1 MSKISLAGKMMNG
14 GGNAAELPTPIKS
27 TSKSKK
33 KPATNGAAAGDASG
47 EEKAFEVLNPPRGG
61 IPLDSSGRDTKVT
74 VVKVL
79 YEPNKRKVYDWD
91 EIKGLAGNF
100 SPPLKDVCR
109 LVVCNKNSN
118 TRHFMMAVRTHPSPT
133 NLVNGKVYEGALYH
147 PLNLKCELSLL
158 TSRTFNNGVRFT
170 NESGALERVAEYGNR
185 LPVLPELAE
194 EGFISD
200 HLLPKKL
207 PTRFNSF
214 DCFSQSDRLLFK
226 EKYPYCPSD
235 KMSQLFPERAE
246 SLVFDELEHD
256 DGGEAEADDE
266 DPVDDMPPD
275 EGDGRDVVDEA
286 GVWIERLPAKKQKQP
301 EPKPPTKKKV
311 TLASPSQKKK
321 PARELAEDPVEDDQ
335 GDTPKG
341 PLVVKKLT
349 MVKNSNPAPEET
361 AAAKSTTPKAPA
373 KRAPKTVSRS
383 GKISF
388 FCTLLW
394 IARSIDCFA
403 RAF

>member
-14 GGNAAELPTPIKS
+14 GGNTAELPTPIKS

-33 KPATNGAAAGDASG
+33 KSAPTAGDASG

-79 YEPNKRKVYDWD
+79 YEPKKRKVYDWD

-100 SPPLKDVCR
+100 SPPLKDICR
-109 LVVCNKNSN
+109 LVVCNKNTN
-118 TRHFMMAVRTHPSPT
+118 TRHFMLAVRTHPSPT
-133 NLVNGKVYEGALYH
+133 NLVNGKIYEGALYH

-207 PTRFNSF
+207 PDRFNSF

-235 KMSQLFPERAE
+235 KMLQLFPERAE

-256 DGGEAEADDE
+256 DGGEAEADE
-266 DPVDDMPPD
+266 EEPADDMPPD
-275 EGDGRDVVDEA
+275 EGNGRDVADEEDDEN
-286 GVWIERLPAKKQKQP
+286 GGTWVERPPAKKLKQP

-311 TLASPSQKKK
+311 TVASPPQKKK
-321 PARELAEDPVEDDQ
+321 QPARELAEDPVEDDQ
-335 GDTPKG
+335 GDTPKS

-349 MVKNSNPAPEET
+349 MVKNSNPAPEE
-361 AAAKSTTPKAPA
+361 APA
-373 KRAPKTVSRS
+373 AHHLAKVKMP
-383 GKISF
+383 
-388 FCTLLW
+388 
-394 IARSIDCFA
+394 
-403 RAF
+403 